1 MFCTYVFIKKYYCL
15 PILILFFAIKNISR
29 QMNAIVTG
37 ATKGIGRAIA
47 LQLADEGYNLAIC
60 ARTKNDLEALNH
72 ELGAK
77 GVKVLA
83 IVADCSVKAE
93 VLAFANAVKEDFGTV
108 DVLVNN
114 AGTFLPGSLL
124 DEADEAFELQL
135 QLNLN
140 CSYYLSKSVGKMMRE
155 QQKGHIFNICSV
167 ASLQVAENAG
177 SYSVTKAAMLSL
189 NNVLRKELAQYHV
202 KVTAVLPGSTL
213 TASWE
218 GTTIDPALFVQPT
231 DIASSICSVLKLSS
245 GVNVDELILKP
256 LNFNL

>member
-1 MFCTYVFIKKYYCL
+1 
-15 PILILFFAIKNISR
+15 
-29 QMNAIVTG
+29 MNAIVTG
-37 ATKGIGRAIA
+37 ATKGIGLAIA
-47 LQLADEGYNLAIC
+47 LQLAEEGYNLAVC
-60 ARTKNDLEALNH
+60 ARTKTDLDNLSQQ
-72 ELGAK
+72 LGAK

-83 IVADCSVKAE
+83 VVADCGVKAE
-93 VLAFANAVKEDFGTV
+93 VLAFVNKVREAFATV

-114 AGTFLPGSLL
+114 AGIFLPGSLL
-124 DEADEAFELQL
+124 DEADETFELQQ

-140 CSYYLSKSVGKMMRE
+140 CSYYLSKFFGKMMRE
-155 QQKGHIFNICSV
+155 QQKGHIFNICSI
-167 ASLQVAENAG
+167 ASIQIAENAG

-189 NNVLRKELAQYHV
+189 NNVLRKELAQYNV

-218 GTTIDPALFVQPT
+218 GTTIDPSLFVQPT
-231 DIASSICSVLKLSS
+231 DIASSICSILKLST